1 MKDTDFKHKLT
12 EVLELLDLGIDGV
25 DLLPIVFNAETDLT
39 EDFREYVRGL
49 VKDIP
54 KGSKERAIF
63 NGHGSEIYLLVDADN
78 NYSAYKLVT
87 LHFVNDEPPGVP
99 FDLSAESD
107 GTRRLLALLPA
118 LFRLHSGQS
127 EHVFV
132 KDELDRSLHTHLTY
146 NVVNQFLANSRQR
159 HSQLIATSH
168 DAGLLDFDLLR
179 RDEIWFVE
187 KDGNG
192 SSTLFSLEEFK
203 LPDDMNIQKG
213 YLGGRF
219 GAIPILSIIDELQM
233 ADWAWQRIGV
243 IVVQKC
249 DMSGNGSLLLLKG
262 QPKPHILEN

>member
-187 KDGNG
+187 KD
-192 SSTLFSLEEFK
+192 STRRINPIF
-203 LPDDMNIQKG
+203 P
-213 YLGGRF
+213 GR
-219 GAIPILSIIDELQM
+219 I
-233 ADWAWQRIGV
+233 
-243 IVVQKC
+243 
-249 DMSGNGSLLLLKG
+249 
-262 QPKPHILEN
+262 